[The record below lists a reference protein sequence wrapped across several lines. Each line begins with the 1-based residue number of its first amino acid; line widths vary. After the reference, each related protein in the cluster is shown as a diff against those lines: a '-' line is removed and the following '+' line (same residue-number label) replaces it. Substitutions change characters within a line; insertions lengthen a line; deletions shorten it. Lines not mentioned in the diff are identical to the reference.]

1 MIAPSHTDVGH
12 RPARA
17 SDTNRVAAIIVS
29 FNDSYAVERC
39 AGALRDQ
46 VAAIIVVDNGSTPD
60 HIRVL
65 QNLGRDEKI
74 TLLPAR
80 ANLGIGA
87 AINLALDGLD
97 DSAFDWIL
105 TMDQDSIAAP
115 DMVAAMLQAALDF
128 PKSAFTPL
136 IADIGH
142 ADLGAAPTEVPYA
155 ITSGNLVP
163 LAAMRRVKGLDPDL
177 FIDGVDFDF
186 SLRLREA
193 GFRIARVPAA
203 TMAHSLGQVV
213 PDQPRRRFHT
223 DHSPL
228 RRYYMAR
235 NLILNLK
242 RHARHFPGFLSKL
255 SVVAVLS
262 VLNTLVYGPKRRE
275 SLAMIG
281 RGIVHGLRG
290 RSGAFGHE

>member
-1 MIAPSHTDVGH
+1 MTKPDQISDEGPTAPAD
-12 RPARA
+12 P
-17 SDTNRVAAIIVS
+17 TNRVAAIIVS
-29 FNDSYAVERC
+29 FNDAHAVQRC
-39 AGALRDQ
+39 MIALRDQ

-60 HIRVL
+60 HMPVL
-65 QNLGRDEKI
+65 QDLDRDEKVM
-74 TLLPAR
+74 LLPAA

-105 TMDQDSIAAP
+105 TMDQDSVAAP
-115 DMVAAMLQAALDF
+115 DMVATMLEAARDF
-128 PKSAFTPL
+128 QKAAFTPL

-142 ADLGAAPTEVPYA
+142 ADRGLTPTEVSYA

-163 LAAMRRVKGLDPDL
+163 LPAMRRLNGPDPDL

-186 SLRLREA
+186 SLRLRES
-193 GFRIARVPAA
+193 GYRIVRVPAA
-203 TMAHSLGQVV
+203 TMAHSLGHVA
-213 PDQPRRRFHT
+213 PDQRGRRFHT

-235 NLILNLK
+235 NLILNFK
-242 RHARHFPGFLSKL
+242 RHARHFPGFFAKL
-255 SVVAVLS
+255 VAVALLS
-262 VLNTLVYGPKRRE
+262 MLNTLVHGPKRRE

-290 RSGAFGHE
+290 RSGAFDHG